1 MFSLRATG
9 YTLLAACVVRARRKR
24 TDRPVLANN
33 FSGESVLAESDALLA
48 TFLSASPALAIPRLD
63 GLPILA
69 VIVVVI
75 NVAVLGRVF
84 RQICVIWVYFCHSLF
99 PSRLKNVEHNTI
111 AIRFV
116 PKFEVECRGGGK
128 LL

>member
-1 MFSLRATG
+1 MIR
-9 YTLLAACVVRARRKR
+9 ACVVRARRKR
-24 TDRPVLANN
+24 TDRPVLGNN
-33 FSGESVLAESDALLA
+33 FSGESVLAKSDTLLA
-48 TFLSASPALAIPRLD
+48 TLLYASPALAMPRLD

-75 NVAVLGRVF
+75 DVAVLGRVF

-99 PSRLKNVEHNTI
+99 PSRLKNVKHNTI

-116 PKFEVECRGGGK
+116 RKFEVECRGGGN